1 MDINSRKEY
10 FSYAYVRA
18 VAAVAGYSVEEKS
31 RPMDNA
37 GIDLTIESP
46 GEIGLS
52 LLPKVEAQVKCTAST
67 NIIKA
72 NTINFPLPKK
82 NYDTLRRESLVP
94 LILIVVLVPD
104 KLTEWMTISE
114 EEFVMRK
121 CGYWASL
128 KGEPSTKN
136 KETVTVKL
144 SRKNLFTPDNLS
156 KIMEKINNREEL

>member
-1 MDINSRKEY
+1 MDTNSQKEY

-37 GIDLTIESP
+37 GIDLTIEAP
-46 GEIGLS
+46 GDFLS
-52 LLPKVEAQVKCTAST
+52 KVDAQVKCTAST

-72 NTINFPLPKK
+72 NTINFPLPRK

-104 KLTEWMTISE
+104 KLTEWMTISKE
-114 EEFVMRK
+114 ECVMRK

>member
-10 FSYAYVRA
+10 FSYAYIRA

-52 LLPKVEAQVKCTAST
+52 LFPKVDAQVKCTSSN
-67 NIIKA
+67 NISKIEA
-72 NTINFPLPKK
+72 DTINFRLPRK
-82 NYDTLRRESLVP
+82 NYDTLRGESTVP

-104 KLTEWMTISE
+104 KFTEWMTISQE
-114 EEFVMRK
+114 ECVMRK

-144 SRKNLFTPDNLS
+144 SRKKLFTPDNLS
-156 KIMEKINNREEL
+156 KIMEK